1 MGYTKP
7 ETYTEWKDLNHTELT
22 NSFIDA
28 RSDEFEEHCEQSFI
42 EQSSNYTALPRP
54 PKTEAL

>member
-28 RSDEFEEHCEQSFI
+28 RSDEFE
-42 EQSSNYTALPRP
+42 
-54 PKTEAL
+54 